1 MAYVLDDD
9 YSQLPPPPT
18 RAEVEADLLDWTR
31 RLKDLIEDICIW
43 AREFPNVVCEI
54 GTVSKIERKMR
65 MVGLTQPVDLPAV
78 LIHRLVSQSVTPVT
92 ETERT
97 PHMKQWGLPGRIH
110 RNEASLSITPDA
122 RWVIGT
128 RGQLLVRSRDR
139 YDTIADIGS
148 LGQPDWRLIRQAT
161 PEDLSPF
168 TKEVLHELLEQLR

>member
-18 RAEVEADLLDWTR
+18 RAEVEADLLDWKR

-43 AREFPNVVCEI
+43 ARDFPNVECEI

-78 LIHRLVSQSVTPVT
+78 LIHRLMSQSVTPVT
-92 ETERT
+92 EAERT
-97 PHMKQWGLPGRIH
+97 VYMKQLGLPGRIH
-110 RNEASLSITPDA
+110 RNEACMSITPDA

-128 RGQLLVRSRDR
+128 RGQLLVRSYNR
-139 YDTIADIGS
+139 YDTIADIG
-148 LGQPDWRLIRQAT
+148 LPGQPDWRLIRHAD
-161 PEDLSPF
+161 PEDLTPF
-168 TKEVLHELLEQLR
+168 TKETLHELLEQLR